1 MFIYPFSCWQ
11 TPGLFSNM
19 ILNMLGHIFLLCFYA
34 GKYRKLYQ
42 HHFLKIFSIFFW
54 IICHSYHMLSS
65 LHKLC
70 FGSKISS
77 IGKFIYSYAQP
88 YYSNYSNFI
97 KFYFDIILIILILA
111 RVLLFG

>member
-1 MFIYPFSCWQ
+1 
-11 TPGLFSNM
+11 
-19 ILNMLGHIFLLCFYA
+19 
-34 GKYRKLYQ
+34 
-42 HHFLKIFSIFFW
+42 
-54 IICHSYHMLSS
+54 MLSS

-77 IGKFIYSYAQP
+77 IGKFIYSCAQL

>member
-1 MFIYPFSCWQ
+1 
-11 TPGLFSNM
+11 
-19 ILNMLGHIFLLCFYA
+19 
-34 GKYRKLYQ
+34 
-42 HHFLKIFSIFFW
+42 
-54 IICHSYHMLSS
+54 MLSS

-77 IGKFIYSYAQP
+77 IGKFIYSCAKP

>member
-1 MFIYPFSCWQ
+1 
-11 TPGLFSNM
+11 M

-42 HHFLKIFSIFFW
+42 HHLLKIFSIFYW
-54 IICHSYHMLSS
+54 LICHSCHMLSS
-65 LHKLC
+65 LHTQC
-70 FGSKISS
+70 FDSKISS
-77 IGKFIYSYAQP
+77 IGQLIYSYAQP

-97 KFYFDIILIILILA
+97 KSFTFSIILIILILA